1 MALRPDD
8 HEGPPSVASRA
19 VKRLTKLTAGTL
31 AGLLVASGGGLL
43 SSAWRFAPDG
53 HAPVTPLRYGGVETV
68 SAHGAPAGDRRLLAH
83 DPAGDG
89 RVVQVFGDTERA
101 TRIAVVVPG
110 SGQRLDNFAYSAV
123 HPGTVPRSN
132 AHDLW
137 AELRRQDP
145 GAHVAVVAWLGYDTP
160 EAVDRMAVR
169 SERAEAGARDLA
181 RLVRTLSAR
190 GARITLIGH
199 SYGSVVAGLAARH
212 APVAEVVALASPGLD
227 ADHAAEL
234 GGARV
239 WAARTDDD
247 PIRFVPNVRVRGYGH
262 GADPVDP
269 EFGAIRFL
277 TGATAGH
284 DDYYAPHGE
293 SLANMARIV
302 LGRTAEVTRW

>member
-1 MALRPDD
+1 M
-8 HEGPPSVASRA
+8 
-19 VKRLTKLTAGTL
+19 KRLTKLKAGAL
-31 AGLLVASGGGLL
+31 AGVIVASGGGLL
-43 SSAWRFAPDG
+43 STAWRLAPDT
-53 HAPVTPLRYGGVETV
+53 HAPPAPLRYGEVVAIADRTEPVASGRTG
-68 SAHGAPAGDRRLLAH
+68 SPAGRHLLAY

-89 RVVQVFGDTERA
+89 RVVEAFGDTARA
-101 TRIAVVVPG
+101 TRIAIVVPG
-110 SGQRLDNFAYSAV
+110 SGQRLANFGYSAE

-132 AHDLW
+132 ARDLW

-145 GAHVAVVAWLGYDTP
+145 AAHVAVVAWLGYDTP
-160 EAVDRMAVR
+160 EAVDRMAAR
-169 SERAEAGARDLA
+169 SERAEAGAADLA

-199 SYGSVVAGLAARH
+199 SYGSVVAAHAARL
-212 APVAEVVALASPGLD
+212 APVAEVVALASPGMD
-227 ADHAAEL
+227 ATHAAEL

-269 EFGAIRFL
+269 EFGATRFR
-277 TGATAGH
+277 TGETAGH
-284 DDYYAPHGE
+284 DDYYAQDGE

-302 LGRTAEVTRW
+302 LGRTAKVTRW